1 MISCI
6 LKFVTRFTDKPTMKT
21 TTARNHVPRCTPSSR
36 NEEDPSIN
44 ESPRPTKRKLPET
57 TLYQLQTRQVTLLET
72 QVKELKRIGDLMQ
85 QRNNI
90 EEEKLK
96 LKRKKFESSQ
106 FPNYV
111 VQLTDGQCVRS
122 SDVNSCI

>member
-21 TTARNHVPRCTPSSR
+21 TTARNHVPQCTPSSR
-36 NEEDPSIN
+36 SEEDPSIN

-106 FPNYV
+106 FPNYI
-111 VQLTDGQCVRS
+111 S
-122 SDVNSCI
+122 N